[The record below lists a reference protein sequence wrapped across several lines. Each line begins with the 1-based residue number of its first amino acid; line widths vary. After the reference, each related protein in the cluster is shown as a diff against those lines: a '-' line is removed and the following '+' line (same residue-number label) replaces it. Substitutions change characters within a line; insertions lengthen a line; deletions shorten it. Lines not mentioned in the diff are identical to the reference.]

1 VVDLRGS
8 RRLAVKSSVP
18 VPTSCS
24 DSSFGD
30 PLHGLPL
37 NKAKVDALEL
47 HELIVGASLDNHAL
61 IKDTDDVG
69 VLDRGKA
76 VSNNDGSPATR
87 GGIVRLLHQLLAL
100 SVQGRRGLVQQQD
113 LGGP

>member
-1 VVDLRGS
+1 MTAPLV
-8 RRLAVKSSVP
+8 
-18 VPTSCS
+18 T
-24 DSSFGD
+24 